1 MPDGIMLDG
10 AVLSTTDAEKML
22 TGIPRIVICTGRE
35 YASIA
40 DNWTHHPHVRVL
52 RKPMA
57 LEDFELAIR
66 WMAGDDDSSSW
77 PTPEPDATR

>member
-10 AVLSTTDAEKML
+10 AVLSTADAERML
-22 TGIPRIVICTGRE
+22 AGIPRIVICTGRE

-40 DNWTHHPHVRVL
+40 ARWTHHPHVRVL

-57 LEDFELAIR
+57 LADFELAIR
-66 WMAGDDDSSSW
+66 WIAGGDGGSSW
-77 PTPEPDATR
+77 PPPEPGTET